1 MSQEGG
7 AINEAAKRIETT
19 TTTTTANSYN
29 KKTTTPTAKWRLSVA
44 RRQGT
49 TTAENSKTNTN
60 TANDTQNKEG

>member
-7 AINEAAKRIETT
+7 AINEAAKRIE

-44 RRQGT
+44 RRQDT